1 MRLPRDTRTTPE
13 GGAQIQIFESHKK
26 SKMDLKSLWKCA
38 VHIKMIRE
46 LITPDLKLNYTYVV
60 NIERYFTMDQAEAVV
75 DVLNNEIFRFE
86 LGRTR
91 ILSIW
96 VETLGIHM
104 AYCFRL
110 RDASLLIIHKQL
122 SYKQPSSRE
131 AALSML
137 SSPDFIDLLNEYF
150 PLDRPNKDTAVLVMG
165 RTSLGDLNVRTTS
178 Y

>member
-1 MRLPRDTRTTPE
+1 
-13 GGAQIQIFESHKK
+13 
-26 SKMDLKSLWKCA
+26 MDLESLWKCA
-38 VHIKMIRE
+38 IHIKMIRE
-46 LITPDLKLNYTYVV
+46 LITADLKLNHTYVV
-60 NIERYFTMDQAEAVV
+60 NIERSFTMDQAEAVV

-86 LGRTR
+86 LGSSR

-104 AYCFRL
+104 AYCFRI

-137 SSPDFIDLLNEYF
+137 ASPDFIDLINEYF
-150 PLDRPNKDTAVLVMG
+150 PQDRPKKDTAVLVMG
-165 RTSLGDLNVRTTS
+165 KTPMGDYNVRTAS